1 MIKSVGTTRIGEK
14 HRLSCHC
21 GAVVLELDLPDGLV
35 DLRRCNC
42 SMCKRRGAIVASV
55 PLAGLHVVQGEDSLA
70 LYQFNT
76 FTAKHYFCKRCGIYT
91 HHQRRSVPTEYGFN
105 VACLDGVDPFEIGPV
120 ETVNGKD
127 HPRDR
132 PSATTGATR

>member
-1 MIKSVGTTRIGEK
+1 MIKSVGTTPIAEK

-55 PLAGLHVVQGEDSLA
+55 PLAGLRVVQGEDSLT

-76 FTAKHYFCKRCGIYT
+76 FTAKHFFCKRCGIYT

-105 VACLDGVDPFEIGPV
+105 VACLDGVDPFELGPV

-127 HPRDR
+127 HPKDR
-132 PSATTGATR
+132 PCAAKGA